1 VQEIRMP
8 KLKEIDV
15 DYEQIRDLV
24 CQLAS
29 EKKLALIKELVTEK
43 SHRESFYRYTGSL
56 VKKYNIPEM
65 NESQLDDFL
74 HS

>member
-1 VQEIRMP
+1 MP

-24 CQLAS
+24 CQLAF

-43 SHRESFYRYTGSL
+43 SYRESFYRYTESL

-65 NESQLDDFL
+65 DQSQLDDFL

>member
-1 VQEIRMP
+1 MP

-15 DYEQIRDLV
+15 DYEQIRSLV
-24 CQLAS
+24 CQLAF

-43 SHRESFYRYTGSL
+43 SYRESFYRYTESL

>member
-1 VQEIRMP
+1 MP

-15 DYEQIRDLV
+15 DYEQIKELV
-24 CQLAS
+24 CQLTF

-43 SHRESFYRYTGSL
+43 SYRESFYRYTKSF

>member
-1 VQEIRMP
+1 MP
-8 KLKEIDV
+8 KLREIDV
-15 DYEQIRDLV
+15 DYEQIKGLV
-24 CQLAS
+24 RQLAF

-43 SHRESFYRYTGSL
+43 NYRESFYHYTESFL
-56 VKKYNIPEM
+56 RKYNIPEM

>member
-1 VQEIRMP
+1 MP

-15 DYEQIRDLV
+15 DYDQIRDLV
-24 CQLAS
+24 CQLAF

-43 SHRESFYRYTGSL
+43 SYRECFYRYTESL

>member
-1 VQEIRMP
+1 MA
-8 KLKEIDV
+8 V
-15 DYEQIRDLV
+15 DYEQIKGLV
-24 CQLAS
+24 CQLDF

-43 SHRESFYRYTGSL
+43 SYRESFYRYTEFF

-65 NESQLDDFL
+65 NEPQLDDFL

>member
-1 VQEIRMP
+1 MP
-8 KLKEIDV
+8 KLKEIEV
-15 DYEQIRDLV
+15 DYEQIRSLV
-24 CQLAS
+24 CQLAF

-43 SHRESFYRYTGSL
+43 SYRENFYRYTESL

-65 NESQLDDFL
+65 DQSQLDDFL

>member
-15 DYEQIRDLV
+15 DYEQIRSLV
-24 CQLAS
+24 CQLAF

-43 SHRESFYRYTGSL
+43 SYRESFYRYTESL

-65 NESQLDDFL
+65 DQSQLDDFL

>member
-1 VQEIRMP
+1 MP

-15 DYEQIRDLV
+15 DYEQIKGLV
-24 CQLAS
+24 YQLAF

-43 SHRESFYRYTGSL
+43 SYRESFYRYTESF
-56 VKKYNIPEM
+56 VKKYNISEM

>member
-1 VQEIRMP
+1 MP

-15 DYEQIRDLV
+15 DYEQIRSLV
-24 CQLAS
+24 CQLAF

-43 SHRESFYRYTGSL
+43 SYRESFYRYTESL

-65 NESQLDDFL
+65 DQSQLDDFL

>member
-1 VQEIRMP
+1 MP
-8 KLKEIDV
+8 KLKEIDI
-15 DYEQIRDLV
+15 DYEQIKDLV
-24 CQLAS
+24 CQLAF

-43 SHRESFYRYTGSL
+43 TYRESFYRYTESF

>member
-1 VQEIRMP
+1 MP
-8 KLKEIDV
+8 KLKEIEV
-15 DYEQIRDLV
+15 DYEQIKGLV
-24 CQLAS
+24 CQLAF

-43 SHRESFYRYTGSL
+43 SYRESFYRYTESF

>member
-1 VQEIRMP
+1 MP
-8 KLKEIDV
+8 NLKEIDV
-15 DYEQIRDLV
+15 DYEQIKGLV
-24 CQLAS
+24 CKLAF

-43 SHRESFYRYTGSL
+43 SYRKNFYRYTESF
-56 VKKYNIPEM
+56 VKKCNIPEM

>member
-1 VQEIRMP
+1 MP
-8 KLKEIDV
+8 KLREIDV
-15 DYEQIRDLV
+15 DYEQIKGLV
-24 CQLAS
+24 CQLAF
-29 EKKLALIKELVTEK
+29 EKKLSLIKELVTEK
-43 SHRESFYRYTGSL
+43 SYRENFYRYTESF